1 MSEANEGAALEAAIA
16 LAAKVHAGQ
25 RDKAGAPYILHPLRL
40 MLKFADAP
48 ARMAAVLHDVVEDGG
63 VTFEQLRA
71 LGIPE
76 NVIAAVDGLTRRENE
91 SYQEFVARATQDP
104 IALRVKIEDVRDN
117 MDITRLAQLT
127 PKDVERLN
135 RYHAA
140 LRVLLAAQA
149 GGVANPATPANPVNA
164 GSL

>member
-1 MSEANEGAALEAAIA
+1 MSENIEAQALEAAVA
-16 LAAKVHAGQ
+16 LAAKVHTGQ

-40 MLKFADAP
+40 MLKFPDAP

-63 VTFEQLRA
+63 VTFDELRA

-76 NVIAAVDGLTRRENE
+76 AVIAAVDGLTRRETE
-91 SYQEFVARATQDP
+91 SYEEFVARACTNP

-127 PKDVERLN
+127 PKDVERLG

-140 LRVLLAAQA
+140 LKVLLAAQLDA
-149 GGVANPATPANPVNA
+149 RTA
-164 GSL
+164 